1 MKPFICAHTKYIAA
15 KDTKRQRHNT
25 SKKQSLLTSYYTL
38 PNAIHTMTSS
48 HQLSLMIAILLALT
62 LPWTIHAFLSLQLPS
77 QHNTKNNALTVQQ
90 RSLSFYDKHDT
101 KKMMTTTTTT
111 KNVQLQALIYGW
123 DGTDSVHDTTAV
135 SSSSTTTPSYID
147 LDNEWGSSSSSSCS
161 PVGIAVAESLSYD
174 PLRVGHLARLA
185 VAFSPPERT
194 LTLNQI
200 EKVDVIC
207 VKEDS
212 IEIQAILCEHG
223 GCVSLQVP
231 VKFPN
236 MCHSSSSSTTSQST
250 SLEGCVMDNLDALD
264 VTATSLIQ
272 VAEETKANHQ
282 GHDQLLLLSND
293 DNNNNNNVPSWWV
306 SPSSFIINDPTT
318 MTMECQHIQN
328 LLNDDEFQSD
338 IIALSQDALML
349 WQKQQQQQEEE
360 EEGQQQQQH
369 DYQVLQAKVTMV
381 GPAGLCFKVRVQDR
395 QQQQEYYDYYNN
407 NNGQGRQIHVL
418 NVVHPFGDIQQ
429 TTQEL
434 RAAVLGAV
442 SAAEGL

>member
-1 MKPFICAHTKYIAA
+1 M
-15 KDTKRQRHNT
+15 
-25 SKKQSLLTSYYTL
+25 
-38 PNAIHTMTSS
+38 
-48 HQLSLMIAILLALT
+48 
-62 LPWTIHAFLSLQLPS
+62 
-77 QHNTKNNALTVQQ
+77 
-90 RSLSFYDKHDT
+90 
-101 KKMMTTTTTT
+101 
-111 KNVQLQALIYGW
+111 
-123 DGTDSVHDTTAV
+123 
-135 SSSSTTTPSYID
+135 
-147 LDNEWGSSSSSSCS
+147 
-161 PVGIAVAESLSYD
+161 
-174 PLRVGHLARLA
+174 GHLARLA

-223 GCVSLQVP
+223 GSVSLQVP

-236 MCHSSSSSTTSQST
+236 MCHSSSSSTTSTSSQST
-250 SLEGCVMDNLDALD
+250 ALEGCVMDNLDALD

-282 GHDQLLLLSND
+282 VHDQLLLLSND
-293 DNNNNNNVPSWWV
+293 DNNNNNVPSWWI
-306 SPSSFIINDPTT
+306 SPSSSTINDPTT
-318 MTMECQHIQN
+318 MSMECQHIQN

-349 WQKQQQQQEEE
+349 WQKQQQQQE
-360 EEGQQQQQH
+360 GQQQQQH

-395 QQQQEYYDYYNN
+395 QQQQQQEYYYDYYNN
-407 NNGQGRQIHVL
+407 NNGQGHRIHVL

-442 SAAEGL
+442 SAAEGF